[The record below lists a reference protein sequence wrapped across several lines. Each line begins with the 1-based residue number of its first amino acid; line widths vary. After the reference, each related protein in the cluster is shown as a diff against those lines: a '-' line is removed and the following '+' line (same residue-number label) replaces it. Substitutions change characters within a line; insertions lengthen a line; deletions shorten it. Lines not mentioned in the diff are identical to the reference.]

1 MSNTKV
7 KYWNFFMDWITVK
20 SKHQQITKVDFINHV
35 GDEIEITSETLNVY
49 FFILKRAGYLRKV
62 INSKKFEIVK
72 KIPNLSLSNFR
83 SLSGDL
89 ITFDNDSVL
98 GVGKYLIV
106 MKNNENVIPIF
117 NDGNQ
122 HRLITLSNDP
132 NLNRYYS
139 VDQISKYVKI

>member
-1 MSNTKV
+1 MKAVIQRV
-7 KYWNFFMDWITVK
+7 KHSSVTVDGELISKINNGFMILLGVMD
-20 SKHQQITKVDFINHV
+20 
-35 GDEIEITSETLNVY
+35 GDTEEDANKL
-49 FFILKRAGYLRKV
+49 
-62 INSKKFEIVK
+62 VK

-117 NDGNQ
+117 SDGNQ